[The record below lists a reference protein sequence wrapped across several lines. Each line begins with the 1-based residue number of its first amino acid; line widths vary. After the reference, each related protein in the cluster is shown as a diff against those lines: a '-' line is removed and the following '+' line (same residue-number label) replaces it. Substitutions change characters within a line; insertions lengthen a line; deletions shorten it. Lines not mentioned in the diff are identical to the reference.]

1 MQEWLEGFDRVPGN
15 DSGRW
20 STTDTDAA
28 KIVLHTT
35 EGGSIEGAIAAFRG
49 HNSWPHVTVDP
60 VRRRRCQH
68 ITLARPA
75 RALRNTSRPGETNR
89 DRRVFQ
95 VEIVGFAA
103 RSHTWPADVLEWLGT
118 HVLAPLAAATGTPLT
133 TSVTFYGQDCG
144 WTLATET
151 ARQRL
156 SVAAYDR
163 YLGVLAH
170 QHVPE
175 NSHWDVGALNVPAIL
190 AAAGGATPPTDEQEL
205 TVADAKAIM
214 AKLDTLGGQVQ
225 QLLTSTPK
233 KAAPVRGPDG
243 RVWIVTDAGRW
254 HVPDAETLDT
264 LIFLGQVHGYGSA
277 GPAKVD
283 GGFLDGIPII
293 PDL

>member
-1 MQEWLEGFDRVPGN
+1 MQEWLEGFDKVQGN

-35 EGGSIEGAIAAFRG
+35 EGSSTEGAIGAYRKN
-49 HNSWPHVTVDP
+49 NSWPHLTVDP
-60 VRRRRCQH
+60 VRRRRAQH
-68 ITLARPA
+68 VSLAKPA
-75 RALRNTSRPGETNR
+75 RALRNTSKRGETNR
-89 DRRVFQ
+89 DRRVYQ
-95 VEIVGFAA
+95 VEIVGFAGRA
-103 RSHTWPADVLEWLGT
+103 HTWPADVLEWLGT
-118 HVLAPLAAATGTPLT
+118 HVLAPLATATGTLLTSPLT
-133 TSVTFYGQDCG
+133 FHGADAG
-144 WTLATET
+144 WTLAVES

-156 SVAAYDR
+156 SPADYDR
-163 YLGVLAH
+163 FRGVLGH

-175 NSHWDVGALNVPAIL
+175 NTHWDPGALKIHVVL
-190 AAAGGATPPTDEQEL
+190 AAAGGATPPPDEQEL

-225 QLLTSTPK
+225 QLLVSTPK

-243 RVWIVTDAGRW
+243 RVWIVTESGRW

-264 LIFLGQVHGYGSA
+264 LIYLGQVHGYGS
-277 GPAKVD
+277 GGVAKVD